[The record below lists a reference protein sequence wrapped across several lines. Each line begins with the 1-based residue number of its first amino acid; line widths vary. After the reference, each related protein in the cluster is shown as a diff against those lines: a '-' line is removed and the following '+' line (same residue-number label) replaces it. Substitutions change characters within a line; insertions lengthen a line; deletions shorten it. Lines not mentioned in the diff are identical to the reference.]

1 MNQKERIERRNA
13 IESELQYKLNY
24 VIEKIKANGI
34 TDTGQAQNRYGVEVN
49 RLLRAATEDAYQL
62 GIEYVTSIKKT
73 VGFLTQ
79 LDLDIIKEQVQ
90 KYSLKFW
97 RKVDMVIHRN
107 DVLLQ
112 KYNYEPRSELNTN
125 YLATVVAVAVVT
137 TTLAKA
143 TMQKARVLSPV
154 KSAAIQKKLPKCP
167 KGKHW
172 DVKLKKCVDD
182 ETPPPSSMPFPPI
195 PDLISPGLAAA
206 SFFLSEDE
214 EGEYQTEDYV
224 NERIVMVWNALLDNR
239 TCAVCESLDGTV
251 WDVLDVDAPIPGD
264 EGDIHD
270 NCRCWY
276 DIETE
281 ELF

>member
-1 MNQKERIERRNA
+1 MNQKERIQRRNA
-13 IESELQYKLNY
+13 IEQELQYKLDN
-24 VIEKIKANGI
+24 VIEKIKFAKI
-34 TDTGQAQNRYGVEVN
+34 TDTGQAQNRYGQEVN
-49 RLLRAATEDAYQL
+49 RLMRAATEDAYQL

-73 VGFLTQ
+73 VGFLTSV
-79 LDLDIIKEQVQ
+79 DIDIIREQVQ
-90 KYSLKFW
+90 KYSIRFW

-112 KYNYEPRSELNTN
+112 KNNYEPRSELNSN
-125 YLATVVAVAVVT
+125 YMATVIAVAVVT

-143 TMQKARVLSPV
+143 TIQKARILSST

-167 KGKHW
+167 KGKHY
-172 DVKLKKCVDD
+172 DPKLKKCVDD
-182 ETPPPSSMPFPPI
+182 ETPIVSPLEYPPI
-195 PDLISPGLAAA
+195 PDLLSPALATA
-206 SFFLSEDE
+206 SFFFSEDE
-214 EGEYQTEDYV
+214 YGDTQTEDYV
-224 NERIVMVWNALLDNR
+224 TERIVMIWNAILDNA

-251 WDVLDVDAPIPGD
+251 WDVADVDAPIPGD

-281 ELF
+281 EIF